1 LEFLFE
7 ITSAFGT
14 VGLSTG
20 VTATLSALGKILVA
34 VVIFIGRVGPL
45 TLALGVGQREMRRS
59 FEYPEENVMV
69 G

>member
-1 LEFLFE
+1 
-7 ITSAFGT
+7 
-14 VGLSTG
+14 

-34 VVIFIGRVGPL
+34 IVIFIGRVGPL
-45 TLALGVGQREMRRS
+45 TLALAVGQKEMRRS

>member
-1 LEFLFE
+1 MFE
-7 ITSAFGT
+7 TTSAFGT

-20 VTATLSALGKILVA
+20 VTPNLSHLGKILISITVF
-34 VVIFIGRVGPL
+34 VGRVGPL
-45 TLALGVGQREMRRS
+45 TLALAVGQRVGQRR